1 MKKLITLSLCLAAA
15 LLFTGCGSQESG
27 ELANPFVEYD
37 TIEEAEKAVG
47 FDLSVP
53 ESIDGLSERIIRVDS
68 EDQLIEVIYQ
78 NGQDEDQEIRI
89 RKAVGT
95 DEISGDYNEYSQSR
109 TLDVD
114 GIAVT
119 VKGDDDLITV
129 ATWAQDPYVYSIG
142 NYSDSGFTEGELVK
156 LIQEIH

>member
-15 LLFTGCGSQESG
+15 LLLTGCGSQESG
-27 ELANPFVEYD
+27 EIADPFVEYD
-37 TIEEAEKAVG
+37 TIEEAEEAVG
-47 FDLSVP
+47 FDITVP
-53 ESIDGLSERIIRVDS
+53 DSIDGYSKRIIRVDS
-68 EDQLIEVIYQ
+68 QDQLIEVIYQ
-78 NGQDEDQEIRI
+78 NEQNEDQEIRI

-109 TLDVD
+109 TLAIDNLE
-114 GIAVT
+114 VT
-119 VKGDDDLITV
+119 VKGDNDLITV

>member
-15 LLFTGCGSQESG
+15 LLLTGCGSQESG

-95 DEISGDYNEYSQSR
+95 DEISGDYNDYSQSR

-129 ATWAQDPYVYSIG
+129 ATWARDPYVYSLG
-142 NYSDSGFTEGELVK
+142 NYTDSKFTEEKTAALVK
-156 LIQEIH
+156 EIK

>member
-15 LLFTGCGSQESG
+15 LLLTGCGSQKSG
-27 ELANPFVEYD
+27 EIADPFVEYD
-37 TIEEAEKAVG
+37 TIEEAEEAVG
-47 FDLSVP
+47 FDITVP
-53 ESIDGLSERIIRVDS
+53 DSIDGYSKRIIRVDS
-68 EDQLIEVIYQ
+68 QDQLIEVIYQ
-78 NGQDEDQEIRI
+78 NEQNEDQEIRI

>member
-37 TIEEAEKAVG
+37 TIEEAEEAVG
-47 FDLSVP
+47 FDITVP
-53 ESIDGLSERIIRVDS
+53 DSIDGYSKRIIRVDS
-68 EDQLIEVIYQ
+68 QDQLIEVIYQ
-78 NGQDEDQEIRI
+78 NEQNEDQEIRI